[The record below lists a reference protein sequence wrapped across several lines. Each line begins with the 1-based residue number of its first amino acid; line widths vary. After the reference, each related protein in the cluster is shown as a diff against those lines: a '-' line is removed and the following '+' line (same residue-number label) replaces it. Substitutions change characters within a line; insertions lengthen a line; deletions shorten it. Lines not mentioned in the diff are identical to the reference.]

1 MEKIFNLLLF
11 LLLFQGVR
19 AQDYDLYLCIG
30 QSNMAG
36 RGTLTEETSGTIPD
50 VYLFNDRNEFEKA
63 TNPLNR
69 YSTIRKELKMQ
80 GVGPAYGFA
89 KTMATQTGRKIGLV
103 VNARGGSSIQS
114 WKKGAKDGYYEEA
127 LSRIRLAMKHGT
139 LKAILWHQG
148 ESDCSRPEVYRE
160 EMKELVANFRKDLN
174 LPGLFFVAGEI
185 ASWAPNGQASE
196 NIRAFNEMISHISD
210 FIPNTACVSS
220 EGLMP
225 LIDYSDPHF
234 CTDSQIVLG
243 ERYAQKVL
251 ENTSGLRVLFI
262 GDSIT
267 DGNWGNVC
275 SPKPSSERSLGDM
288 NHIYGSGYM
297 YLCASYYQGNYPE
310 KEYDFFNRGI
320 SGNTLLDLEKRWK
333 EDVIE
338 MNPDVLSVL
347 IGTNDIH
354 HHLRSGNGKAFD
366 FEVWERRYRA
376 LLDCSLKANPKLKI
390 ILAAPFVANTGN
402 MRKSK
407 NFAERD
413 SMVRRCAAIV
423 ERIAHDYHAI
433 YLPYNTM
440 FDELLKTCPT
450 SKDTYWIWDGLH
462 PTPAGHRR
470 MADMWIER
478 VDLMNLCLY

>member
-36 RGTLTEETSGTIPD
+36 RGTLTEETSGAIPD

-80 GVGPAYGFA
+80 GVGPAYSFA

-114 WKKGAKDGYYEEA
+114 
-127 LSRIRLAMKHGT
+127 
-139 LKAILWHQG
+139 
-148 ESDCSRPEVYRE
+148 
-160 EMKELVANFRKDLN
+160 N
-174 LPGLFFVAGEI
+174 LPGFFFVAGEI
-185 ASWAPNGQASE
+185 AFWAPNGQASE

-376 LLDCSLKANPKLKI
+376 LLDCSLKANPNLKI

-478 VDLMNLCLY
+478 VGLL

>member
-36 RGTLTEETSGTIPD
+36 RGTLTEETSGAIPD
-50 VYLFNDRNEFEKA
+50 VYLFNDRNKFEKA

-80 GVGPAYGFA
+80 GVGPAYSFA

-114 WKKGAKDGYYEEA
+114 
-127 LSRIRLAMKHGT
+127 
-139 LKAILWHQG
+139 
-148 ESDCSRPEVYRE
+148 
-160 EMKELVANFRKDLN
+160 N

-478 VDLMNLCLY
+478 VGLL

>member
-36 RGTLTEETSGTIPD
+36 RGTLTEETSGAIPD

-80 GVGPAYGFA
+80 GVGPAYSFA
-89 KTMATQTGRKIGLV
+89 KTMATQTGRKIVLV
-103 VNARGGSSIQS
+103 VNACGGFSIQS
-114 WKKGAKDGYYEEA
+114 
-127 LSRIRLAMKHGT
+127 
-139 LKAILWHQG
+139 
-148 ESDCSRPEVYRE
+148 
-160 EMKELVANFRKDLN
+160 N

-185 ASWAPNGQASE
+185 ASWASYGQASE

-366 FEVWERRYRA
+366 FEVWEGRYRA

-478 VDLMNLCLY
+478 VGLL

>member
-36 RGTLTEETSGTIPD
+36 RGTLTEETSGAIPD

-80 GVGPAYGFA
+80 GVGPAYSFA
-89 KTMATQTGRKIGLV
+89 KTMAAQTGRKIGLV

-114 WKKGAKDGYYEEA
+114 
-127 LSRIRLAMKHGT
+127 
-139 LKAILWHQG
+139 
-148 ESDCSRPEVYRE
+148 
-160 EMKELVANFRKDLN
+160 N

-376 LLDCSLKANPKLKI
+376 LLDCSLKANPNLKI

-478 VDLMNLCLY
+478 VGLL

>member
-36 RGTLTEETSGTIPD
+36 RGTLTEETSGAIPD

-80 GVGPAYGFA
+80 GVGPAYSFA

-114 WKKGAKDGYYEEA
+114 
-127 LSRIRLAMKHGT
+127 
-139 LKAILWHQG
+139 
-148 ESDCSRPEVYRE
+148 
-160 EMKELVANFRKDLN
+160 N
-174 LPGLFFVAGEI
+174 LPGLFFVAVEI
-185 ASWAPNGQASE
+185 AFWAPNGQASE

-376 LLDCSLKANPKLKI
+376 LLDCSLKANPNLKI

-478 VDLMNLCLY
+478 VGLL

>member
-36 RGTLTEETSGTIPD
+36 RGTLTEETSGAIPD

-80 GVGPAYGFA
+80 GVGPAYSFA

-114 WKKGAKDGYYEEA
+114 
-127 LSRIRLAMKHGT
+127 
-139 LKAILWHQG
+139 
-148 ESDCSRPEVYRE
+148 
-160 EMKELVANFRKDLN
+160 N

-320 SGNTLLDLEKRWK
+320 SGNTLLDLEQRWK

-478 VDLMNLCLY
+478 VGLL

>member
-36 RGTLTEETSGTIPD
+36 RGTLTEETSGAIPD

-80 GVGPAYGFA
+80 GVGPAYSFA

-114 WKKGAKDGYYEEA
+114 
-127 LSRIRLAMKHGT
+127 
-139 LKAILWHQG
+139 
-148 ESDCSRPEVYRE
+148 
-160 EMKELVANFRKDLN
+160 N

-185 ASWAPNGQASE
+185 AFWAPNGQASE

-310 KEYDFFNRGI
+310 KSTIF
-320 SGNTLLDLEKRWK
+320 
-333 EDVIE
+333 
-338 MNPDVLSVL
+338 
-347 IGTNDIH
+347 
-354 HHLRSGNGKAFD
+354 
-366 FEVWERRYRA
+366 
-376 LLDCSLKANPKLKI
+376 
-390 ILAAPFVANTGN
+390 
-402 MRKSK
+402 
-407 NFAERD
+407 
-413 SMVRRCAAIV
+413 
-423 ERIAHDYHAI
+423 
-433 YLPYNTM
+433 
-440 FDELLKTCPT
+440 
-450 SKDTYWIWDGLH
+450 
-462 PTPAGHRR
+462 
-470 MADMWIER
+470 
-478 VDLMNLCLY
+478 

>member
-36 RGTLTEETSGTIPD
+36 RGTLTEETSGAIPD

-80 GVGPAYGFA
+80 GVGPAYSFA
-89 KTMATQTGRKIGLV
+89 RTMATQTGRKIGLV

-114 WKKGAKDGYYEEA
+114 
-127 LSRIRLAMKHGT
+127 
-139 LKAILWHQG
+139 
-148 ESDCSRPEVYRE
+148 
-160 EMKELVANFRKDLN
+160 N

-478 VDLMNLCLY
+478 VGLL

>member
-36 RGTLTEETSGTIPD
+36 RGTLTEETSGAIPD

-80 GVGPAYGFA
+80 GVGPAYSFA
-89 KTMATQTGRKIGLV
+89 RTMATQTGRKIGLV

-114 WKKGAKDGYYEEA
+114 
-127 LSRIRLAMKHGT
+127 
-139 LKAILWHQG
+139 
-148 ESDCSRPEVYRE
+148 
-160 EMKELVANFRKDLN
+160 N

-310 KEYDFFNRGI
+310 KEYDFFYRGI

-478 VDLMNLCLY
+478 VGLL

>member
-36 RGTLTEETSGTIPD
+36 RGTLTEETSGAIPD

-80 GVGPAYGFA
+80 GVGPAYSFA

-114 WKKGAKDGYYEEA
+114 
-127 LSRIRLAMKHGT
+127 
-139 LKAILWHQG
+139 
-148 ESDCSRPEVYRE
+148 
-160 EMKELVANFRKDLN
+160 N

-450 SKDTYWIWDGLH
+450 SKDIYWIWDGLH

-478 VDLMNLCLY
+478 VGLL

>member
-36 RGTLTEETSGTIPD
+36 RGTLTEETSGAIPD

-80 GVGPAYGFA
+80 GVGPAYSFA

-114 WKKGAKDGYYEEA
+114 
-127 LSRIRLAMKHGT
+127 
-139 LKAILWHQG
+139 
-148 ESDCSRPEVYRE
+148 
-160 EMKELVANFRKDLN
+160 N

-185 ASWAPNGQASE
+185 ASWASYGQASE

-366 FEVWERRYRA
+366 FEVWEGRYRA

-478 VDLMNLCLY
+478 VGLL

>member
-36 RGTLTEETSGTIPD
+36 RGTLTEETSGAIPD

-80 GVGPAYGFA
+80 GVGPAYSFA
-89 KTMATQTGRKIGLV
+89 KTMAIQTGRKIGLV

-114 WKKGAKDGYYEEA
+114 
-127 LSRIRLAMKHGT
+127 
-139 LKAILWHQG
+139 
-148 ESDCSRPEVYRE
+148 
-160 EMKELVANFRKDLN
+160 N

-478 VDLMNLCLY
+478 VGLL

>member
-36 RGTLTEETSGTIPD
+36 RGTLTEETSGAIPD

-80 GVGPAYGFA
+80 GVGLAYSFA

-114 WKKGAKDGYYEEA
+114 
-127 LSRIRLAMKHGT
+127 
-139 LKAILWHQG
+139 
-148 ESDCSRPEVYRE
+148 
-160 EMKELVANFRKDLN
+160 N

-376 LLDCSLKANPKLKI
+376 LLDCSLKANPNLKI

-478 VDLMNLCLY
+478 VGLL

>member
-36 RGTLTEETSGTIPD
+36 RGTLIEETSGAIPD

-80 GVGPAYGFA
+80 GVGPAYSFA

-114 WKKGAKDGYYEEA
+114 
-127 LSRIRLAMKHGT
+127 
-139 LKAILWHQG
+139 
-148 ESDCSRPEVYRE
+148 
-160 EMKELVANFRKDLN
+160 N

-478 VDLMNLCLY
+478 VGLL